1 MTTSR
6 MTPRQSLESL
16 QQESRN
22 LLYHFAKAP
31 RDAAAHRWSDN
42 AKATRCA
49 QLASFIK
56 RDLTEFQERLNTIA
70 ARHKRTISSAV
81 LSHPHHPEILRAGGD
96 YVTFIDDAT
105 AALSRLVGELVELLA
120 AESASLEQTASI

>member
-6 MTPRQSLESL
+6 MTPRQSLEAL

-22 LLYHFAKAP
+22 LLYRFAKAT
-31 RDAAAHRWSDN
+31 RDAAAHRWSDDT
-42 AKATRCA
+42 KAARCA

-56 RDLTEFQERLNTIA
+56 RDLTEFQERLNTIG

-81 LSHPHHPEILRAGGD
+81 LAHPHHPEILRAGGD

-105 AALSRLVGELVELLA
+105 AALSPLVGELVELLA
-120 AESASLEQTASI
+120 AESASLEQTVSN